1 MQTLM
6 DVVSSIKIAAQHPLE
21 VLPDQL
27 LDDFS
32 SPRMVVFVIAD
43 ARGRDAPDVA
53 VDAIFSPAGFIGL
66 DRRTGAHLRFETIE
80 NWLRILSDPMQQFH
94 QFPQADLKAVQIS

>member
-6 DVVSSIKIAAQHPLE
+6 DVVSRIKIAAQHPLD

-32 SPRMVVFVIAD
+32 SPPMVVFVIAD
-43 ARGRDAPDVA
+43 TRGRDAPDVA
-53 VDAIFSPAGFIGL
+53 VAAIFSPAGFIGL
-66 DRRTGAHLRFETIE
+66 YRRTSANLCFETGE
-80 NWLRILSDPMQQFH
+80 NRLRILSDPMQQFH
-94 QFPQADLKAVQIS
+94 QLPQADL